1 MPIFG
6 LLRTQGS
13 VVSTLRPG
21 CGEFAVIQNE
31 IGGAPIRQLHLL
43 AALHKAKGL
52 AALVGELRAVV
63 GIGFQ
68 IQTALRVQA
77 EHQAVTV
84 NPMRPEHAAGGD
96 VAETGEHLVQKFDE
110 VAHVGCRWGDVNRKA
125 CMKHYSWVGAEIKKP
140 RCAWLFVKLE
150 MIKT

>member
-1 MPIFG
+1 MAVLG

-21 CGEFAVIQNE
+21 CGEFAVIQHD
-31 IGGAPIRQLHLL
+31 IRGAPVRQLNLL

-52 AALVGELRAVV
+52 AALVGELSAVV

-84 NPMRPEHAAGGD
+84 NAMRPEHAAGGD
-96 VAETGEHLVQKFDE
+96 LAETGEHLVEKFDE
-110 VAHVGCRWGDVNRKA
+110 VAHIGCSWGDVKRKA
-125 CMKHYSWVGAEIKKP
+125 GMKHYSWLGAEIKKP
-140 RCAWLFVKLE
+140 RSAWLSRKSE
-150 MIKT
+150 KSI

>member
-1 MPIFG
+1 MAVLG

-21 CGEFAVIQNE
+21 CGEFAVIQHD
-31 IGGAPIRQLHLL
+31 IRGAPVRQLHLL

-52 AALVGELRAVV
+52 AALVGELSAVV

-84 NPMRPEHAAGGD
+84 NAMRPEHAAGGD
-96 VAETGEHLVQKFDE
+96 LAETGEHLVQIFDE
-110 VAHVGCRWGDVNRKA
+110 VAHVG
-125 CMKHYSWVGAEIKKP
+125 
-140 RCAWLFVKLE
+140 
-150 MIKT
+150 